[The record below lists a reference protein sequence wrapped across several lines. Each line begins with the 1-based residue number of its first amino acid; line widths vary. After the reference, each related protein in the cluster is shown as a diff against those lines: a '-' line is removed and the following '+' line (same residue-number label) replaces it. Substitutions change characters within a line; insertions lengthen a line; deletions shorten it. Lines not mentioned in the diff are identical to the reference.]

1 MAEPDR
7 RRALRRT
14 AGLSALAG
22 GLALIAST
30 FLGWITTPMQ
40 SGGTTS
46 ISGWGTISGG
56 SELVDGVNLNTL
68 MAGMGS
74 YRPAVPVVIVGAV
87 TVIPALVL
95 AVTGPGARPR
105 RIVGAILVVC
115 GAMATAWSLVKVIA
129 PGDALGVLPEGE
141 HAPGFGPMLATAAGL
156 VILAAGVVAVLGL
169 LDPPERAVPRG
180 IQPKR

>member
-1 MAEPDR
+1 MAEVDR

-14 AGLSALAG
+14 AGLAALAG

-40 SGGTTS
+40 PGGTTS

-56 SELVDGVNLNTL
+56 SDLVDGVNLNTL

-95 AVTGPGARPR
+95 AVTGPGVRPR
-105 RIVGAILVVC
+105 RIVGAILVAC
-115 GAMATAWSLVKVIA
+115 GLVATGWALAMVIV
-129 PGDALGVLPEGE
+129 PGDALGVLPDGE
-141 HAPGFGPMLATAAGL
+141 HAAGFGPMLATVAGM
-156 VILAAGVVAVLGL
+156 VILVAGGLGL
-169 LDPPERAVPRG
+169 FGRLDPPERVAARG
-180 IQPKR
+180 IQPRR